1 MSSGILQAQDA
12 DKGTTNSAPL
22 ISKPSRDFVM
32 LQFGYNTWLNK
43 PDSVHLKSFGYSFG
57 GFLCYD
63 FPINKSNFSFA
74 TGIGVKVNVV
84 YLDQQLL
91 LTTDTSSR
99 GLYNVRIAPDTVG
112 YKRDKFVTTY
122 LTAPFELRY
131 FSNNQNR
138 NKGFKAAA
146 GLQIG
151 TLLGADDKGVHSVGG
166 TTVKDKINTKRFM
179 TSWDFAAIAR
189 IGWGNVA
196 LYASYNLTPVF
207 KANEG
212 PQVTPFTAGIVLTG
226 L

>member
-12 DKGTTNSAPL
+12 DKGLPNTAKV

-32 LQFGYNTWLNK
+32 LQFGYNSWLNK
-43 PDSVHLKSFGYSFG
+43 PDSVHLKSFGYTFG

-63 FPINKSNFSFA
+63 FPINTSHFSFA
-74 TGIGVKVNVV
+74 TGLGVKVNVV

-91 LTTDTSSR
+91 LLSDTSGKGYQAR
-99 GLYNVRIAPDTVG
+99 FVPDTVG

-131 FSNNQNR
+131 FSNNKNR

-151 TLLGADDKGVHSVGG
+151 TLLGAGEKGVHSVGG
-166 TTVKDKINTKRFM
+166 TVVKNKIDTKRFI
-179 TSWDFAAIAR
+179 TSWDFAATAR
-189 IGWGNVA
+189 IGYGNVA
-196 LYASYNLTPVF
+196 LYGSYNLTPVF
-207 KANEG
+207 KSNYG
-212 PQVTPFTAGIVLTG
+212 PAVTPFSVGITLTG